1 MSQSCHCEAPQ
12 GPWQSRRTVLN
23 FRKISANSKHFT
35 GDSHVA
41 SLLGMTKRRLF
52 AIPRIPR
59 CFPLVFPPKPPAGQL
74 FRQPVSQKRNVPP
87 GKPDGQLVKKSLR
100 VFCQAAFKIA
110 KLFVVLF
117 CNFAAAAGYL
127 TRKETLTVPGLSNVP
142 VLSLRGPAGAV
153 AISQDCSEFQE
164 NLGEFETFYRRFPRR
179 FAPRNDKAEALC
191 HTEDTPMFSPCLP
204 SETSG
209 WAAFSPARFAK
220 TKCTVRQAGRYI
232 SKKRKKEREKREKA

>member
-23 FRKISANSKHFT
+23 SRKISANSKHFT

-87 GKPDGQLVKKSLR
+87 GKPDGTFR
-100 VFCQAAFKIA
+100 
-110 KLFVVLF
+110 
-117 CNFAAAAGYL
+117 
-127 TRKETLTVPGLSNVP
+127 RKE
-142 VLSLRGPAGAV
+142 R
-153 AISQDCSEFQE
+153 
-164 NLGEFETFYRRFPRR
+164 
-179 FAPRNDKAEALC
+179 
-191 HTEDTPMFSPCLP
+191 
-204 SETSG
+204 
-209 WAAFSPARFAK
+209 
-220 TKCTVRQAGRYI
+220 
-232 SKKRKKEREKREKA
+232 KREKKEKKHEKERGCDLWKTSDQGRVLSCSDGSSALADVVGSSFCTASSLLSNTMGRRNVLP

>member
-59 CFPLVFPPKPPAGQL
+59 CFPLVFPPKPPAGL
-74 FRQPVSQKRNVPP
+74 VFRHPDAKTKCTARQAGRSACQKVPSGLLP
-87 GKPDGQLVKKSLR
+87 SCLQNCKTY
-100 VFCQAAFKIA
+100 C
-110 KLFVVLF
+110 VVLF

-127 TRKETLTVPGLSNVP
+127 TRKDALTVSCPS
-142 VLSLRGPAGAV
+142 
-153 AISQDCSEFQE
+153 F
-164 NLGEFETFYRRFPRR
+164 
-179 FAPRNDKAEALC
+179 
-191 HTEDTPMFSPCLP
+191 LP

-220 TKCTVRQAGRYI
+220 SKCTARQAGRYI